1 MAQTDTS
8 PQPDN
13 AGVIAPPPLIFIGV
27 LAIAFAL
34 DWLIGGPSLSSLRML
49 AVMIL
54 LIAGGALL
62 VAAGV
67 RFSASNT
74 NVRPTQPVTAL
85 VTSGIYS
92 YTRNPMYLG
101 MALIYMGLSLLAD
114 STIVLAGLPVALI
127 ICIMA

>member
-34 DWLIGGPSLSSLRML
+34 DWLFGGPSLSSLRML

-62 VAAGV
+62 VPPE
-67 RFSASNT
+67 SALALPTPMSG
-74 NVRPTQPVTAL
+74 RPSRSPRSSPPGSTA
-85 VTSGIYS
+85 TPA
-92 YTRNPMYLG
+92 TR
-101 MALIYMGLSLLAD
+101 
-114 STIVLAGLPVALI
+114 
-127 ICIMA
+127 CISA